1 MNTKLTLRL
10 DEDVIVRIKNR
21 AGKEKIS
28 LSKFTERI
36 FRQILDS
43 TEDNTQHLT
52 PIVKKYKGI
61 FNNDINDETEE
72 LINYLLEKH
81 S

>member
-10 DEDVIVRIKNR
+10 DEDVISRIKNY
-21 AGKEKIS
+21 AGKEQMS
-28 LSKFTERI
+28 LSKFTEKV

-43 TEDNTQHLT
+43 SEDSTQHLT
-52 PIVKKYKGI
+52 PIVKKYKGVLK
-61 FNNDINDETEE
+61 NKDVDDIDELTEI
-72 LINYLLEKH
+72 LMKKH